1 MRDRV
6 RPPAEHEY
14 VLDNLKDK
22 EGLFLTKQKGIM
34 FAAALGRRLAGDN
47 AELTTAITRPGE
59 GIRLEYFRSVD
70 DDGFIKALAVAAS
83 GSLEILA
90 EDRGEERIEIFERYA
105 ALGLEKMARRLQ
117 QDSRDALDVVIDILE
132 EFGGAELAPGSER
145 LDRLKGLL

>member
-6 RPPAEHEY
+6 RPAVEYEY

-22 EGLFLTKQKGIM
+22 EGLFSTKQKGMM
-34 FAAALGRRLAGDN
+34 FAAALGRRLDDSAVLPPG
-47 AELTTAITRPGE
+47 ITRPGE

-70 DDGFIKALAVAAS
+70 DAGFISALAVAAS

-90 EDRGEERIEIFERYA
+90 EDRIEEHIDIFERYA
-105 ALGLEKMARRLQ
+105 ALGLRELERRLQ
-117 QDSRDALDVVIDILE
+117 QDSRDALEVIIDILE
-132 EFGGAELAPGSER
+132 EFGEPELAAGSDR